1 MPIKAYIGLPRNGKS
16 YEVVSHVIYN
26 ALKQG
31 RRVVTNIAGVDR
43 AAFVPLLVAEGV
55 AEDDI
60 GEILNV
66 SHEEVL
72 NPLFW
77 KTDKDNEQGIQTVI
91 QSGDLL
97 ALDEIWRFWDGFGL
111 KDSSGNKRPDRVMNF
126 FRMHGHFTHP
136 VKGFT
141 CEVALITQ
149 DIADIHRSVR
159 GVVEETYRM
168 TKLVALGSSKS
179 YRVDIFSKAKT
190 TGKPNRQLIRKY
202 NEKYFPL
209 YKSHSQKQEGA
220 ADAVEENIDK
230 RGNILSGKFFWVVL
244 PFVIILALIGVRFVW
259 GFLHPDTEKNEAI
272 NNAQNNSVN
281 AVNTQA
287 APINPAAV
295 PLAPIKNEWTIKGYI
310 QKKDFI
316 LLVLVNSAGAYRYV
330 SQPYLSFQGLDLKA
344 SVDGQVLNNYQPF
357 NNASNT
363 GALIK

>member
-43 AAFVPLLVAEGV
+43 AAFVPLLVADGV
-55 AEDDI
+55 IEENI

-66 SHEEVL
+66 THEDVL
-72 NPLFW
+72 KPLFW
-77 KTDKDNEQGIQTVI
+77 KTDKDNEQGVQTVI

-111 KDSSGNKRPDRVMNF
+111 RDSEGNKRPDRVMNF
-126 FRMHGHFTHP
+126 FRMHGHFSHP

-202 NEKYFPL
+202 NDKFFPL

-220 ADAVEENIDK
+220 AEAIEENIDK
-230 RGNILSGKFFWVVL
+230 RGNILSGKFFLIVL
-244 PFVIILALIGVRFVW
+244 PFVLILGFVGLRFVW
-259 GFLHPDTEKNEAI
+259 GFFHQEKNEEI
-272 NNAQNNSVN
+272 TNAQNSDPVT
-281 AVNTQA
+281 ADSQA
-287 APINPAAV
+287 APINQAV
-295 PLAPIKNEWTIKGYI
+295 PVPNIKNDWLIKGYI
-310 QKKDFI
+310 QKKDYLI
-316 LLVLVNSAGAYRYV
+316 LVLANDAGAYRYV
-330 SQPYLSFQGLDLKA
+330 SQPYLAFQGMDLKA
-344 SVDGQVLNNYQPF
+344 SVDGQVLNNWQPF
-357 NNASNT
+357 QNSTNSS
-363 GALIK
+363 ALIP